1 MRRIKLREGQ
11 HFSFA
16 PNLKL
21 VVVGVRDD
29 QVEFELVEET
39 AQPVLPRN
47 ARVGRDAPAQ
57 RDSRVQ
63 DESESR
69 FYVEFA

>member
-16 PNLKL
+16 PHLKL
-21 VVVGVRDD
+21 VVVGVSDD
-29 QVEFELVEET
+29 QVELEVVEE
-39 AQPVLPRN
+39 AVQPGLPPN
-47 ARVGRDAPAQ
+47 ARIGRDAPPQ
-57 RDSRVQ
+57 RECRKQ

>member
-16 PNLKL
+16 PNFKL
-21 VVVGVRDD
+21 VVVGVNDD
-29 QVEFELVEET
+29 QVELELVEE
-39 AQPVLPRN
+39 AAPPVWPRS
-47 ARVGRDAPAQ
+47 ARVDRDAPAE
-57 RDSRVQ
+57 RERHSAD
-63 DESESR
+63 DSESR

>member
-16 PNLKL
+16 PHLKL
-21 VVVGVRDD
+21 VVVGVSDD
-29 QVEFELVEET
+29 QVELELVEEA
-39 AQPVLPRN
+39 AQPGLPRN
-47 ARVGRDAPAQ
+47 ARVGRDAPPQ
-57 RDSRVQ
+57 RDARMV

>member
-21 VVVGVRDD
+21 VVVGVNDD
-29 QVEFELVEET
+29 QVEFELVEE
-39 AQPVLPRN
+39 AAPPVLPRS
-47 ARVGRDAPAQ
+47 ARVGRDAPTE
-57 RDSRVQ
+57 RESRSA

>member
-16 PNLKL
+16 PHLKL
-21 VVVGVRDD
+21 VVVGVSDD
-29 QVEFELVEET
+29 QVELELVEDAT
-39 AQPVLPRN
+39 QPGLPRN
-47 ARVGRDAPAQ
+47 ARVGRDAPPQ
-57 RDSRVQ
+57 RDARTV

>member
-16 PNLKL
+16 PHLKL
-21 VVVGVRDD
+21 VVVGVSDD
-29 QVEFELVEET
+29 GVELELVEEA
-39 AQPVLPRN
+39 AQPGLPRN
-47 ARVGRDAPAQ
+47 ARVGRDAPPL
-57 RDSRVQ
+57 RDARTV

-69 FYVEFA
+69 FSVEFA

>member
-16 PNLKL
+16 PHLKL
-21 VVVGVRDD
+21 VVVGVSDD
-29 QVEFELVEET
+29 GVELELVEEA
-39 AQPVLPRN
+39 AQPGLPRN
-47 ARVGRDAPAQ
+47 ARVGRDAPPQ
-57 RDSRVQ
+57 REARAV